1 MVASRFFFLTVL
13 ASGQNPLLSNT
24 ICTTFTNALVMET
37 IATMDTP
44 AIVRVASA
52 VDARIRKGTAEQKSR
67 VSCCK

>member
-24 ICTTFTNALVMET
+24 TCNTFTNALVMENV
-37 IATMDTP
+37 ATMDTP